1 MTIRGGGDTQTVP
14 AVMKKIELEL
24 TGGGDT
30 KTSHLVEF
38 PQLHVQVVVLCV
50 HDDIP

>member
-14 AVMKKIELEL
+14 VVMKKIELEL

-30 KTSHLVEF
+30 KTLFRNEPPGGISTT
-38 PQLHVQVVVLCV
+38 
-50 HDDIP
+50 